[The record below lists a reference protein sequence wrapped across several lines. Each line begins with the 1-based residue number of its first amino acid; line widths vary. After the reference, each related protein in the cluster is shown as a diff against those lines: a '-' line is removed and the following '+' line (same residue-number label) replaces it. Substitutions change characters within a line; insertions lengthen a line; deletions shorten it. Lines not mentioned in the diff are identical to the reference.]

1 MASLRNFINAITNDN
16 KIYTAED
23 IGSMSGDEF
32 MENEKAIN
40 YQMANLGIPR
50 ESELSGNSD
59 VVYVHAYTR
68 DDGTEVRAHYRSK
81 PDGVVGNN
89 YEMDDTATGGAAN
102 VDNFNIENSEIK
114 NIDSTSMKLTNFS
127 QLEST
132 NLFAKINAE
141 KNANR
146 PDARELMN
154 IALSGFKNLPE
165 HPEFN
170 VFQPEA
176 VEYVNNQLNIQ
187 NSKGLAIPNDWHGVI
202 YDKNSGFSKRLSNS
216 PELQT
221 QIMSKYDKKT
231 KRFTTNQIGIGFS
244 EDKNLNYSIGHGTI
258 LNPRIEN
265 GEFKGILFDKYDY
278 NLHIKEYLKTPEVTF
293 YNNAMAVMQY
303 TPFAKNYYVIIPI
316 KFGVQNNNEK
326 NSQSF
331 I

>member
-32 MENEKAIN
+32 MENEKAID

-50 ESELSGNSD
+50 ESELTGNPD

-68 DDGTEVRAHYRSK
+68 DDGTEVKAHYRSK

-89 YEMDDTATGGAAN
+89 YEMDGTATGGAAN
-102 VDNFNIENSEIK
+102 VDNFNIKNSEIK

-132 NLFAKINAE
+132 NPFAKINAE

-154 IALSGFKNLPE
+154 IALSGFENLPE

-187 NSKGLAIPNDWHGVI
+187 NSKGLSIPKDWHGVI

-216 PELQT
+216 PELRT

-278 NLHIKEYLKTPEVTF
+278 KWLSKEELPNLETRKL
-293 YNNAMAVMQY
+293 NNSAY
-303 TPFAKNYYVIIPI
+303 TLQTINKLINYYVIIP
-316 KFGVQNNNEK
+316 VQFK
-326 NSQSF
+326 LRGY
-331 I
+331 

>member
-23 IGSMSGDEF
+23 IGGMSGDEF
-32 MENEKAIN
+32 MSNEKAID
-40 YQMANLGIPR
+40 YQIANLGIPR
-50 ESELSGNSD
+50 ESELTGNPD

-68 DDGTEVRAHYRSK
+68 DDGTEVKAHYRSK
-81 PDGVVGNN
+81 PDGVGSNN
-89 YEMDDTATGGAAN
+89 YEMDGVATGGASN

-187 NSKGLAIPNDWHGVI
+187 NSKGLSIPKDWHGVI

-216 PELQT
+216 PELHT
-221 QIMSKYDKKT
+221 QIMSKYDKKS
-231 KRFTTNQIGIGFS
+231 KKFTTNQIGIGFS

-258 LNPRIEN
+258 LKPQIEN
-265 GEFKGILFDKYDY
+265 GEFRGILFDKYDY
-278 NLHIKEYLKTPEVTF
+278 KWLSKEELPNLETRKLNNSAYTLQTIKQLT
-293 YNNAMAVMQY
+293 
-303 TPFAKNYYVIIPI
+303 NYYVIIP
-316 KFGVQNNNEK
+316 VQFK
-326 NSQSF
+326 LRGY
-331 I
+331 

>member
-16 KIYTAED
+16 RVYTAED
-23 IGSMSGDEF
+23 IGVMTGKEF
-32 MENEKAIN
+32 MENEKAID

-50 ESELSGNSD
+50 ESELTGNPD

-68 DDGTEVRAHYRSK
+68 DDGTEVKAHYRSK
-81 PDGVVGNN
+81 PDGVGSNN
-89 YEMDDTATGGAAN
+89 YEMDGAATGGASN

-187 NSKGLAIPNDWHGVI
+187 NSKGMSRPKDWHGVI

-278 NLHIKEYLKTPEVTF
+278 KWLSKEELPNLETRKLNNSAYALQNTPLLT
-293 YNNAMAVMQY
+293 
-303 TPFAKNYYVIIPI
+303 NYYVIIPVRFRLG
-316 KFGVQNNNEK
+316 K
-326 NSQSF
+326 
-331 I
+331 

>member
-1 MASLRNFINAITNDN
+1 ML
-16 KIYTAED
+16 K
-23 IGSMSGDEF
+23 
-32 MENEKAIN
+32 
-40 YQMANLGIPR
+40 
-50 ESELSGNSD
+50 
-59 VVYVHAYTR
+59 
-68 DDGTEVRAHYRSK
+68 
-81 PDGVVGNN
+81 
-89 YEMDDTATGGAAN
+89 
-102 VDNFNIENSEIK
+102 
-114 NIDSTSMKLTNFS
+114 
-127 QLEST
+127 
-132 NLFAKINAE
+132 

-165 HPEFN
+165 HPEFS

-176 VEYVNNQLNIQ
+176 AEYVNNQLNIQ
-187 NSKGLAIPNDWHGVI
+187 NSKGLSIPKNWYGVI

-216 PELQT
+216 PELRT
-221 QIMSKYDKKT
+221 QIMSKYDKKS

-278 NLHIKEYLKTPEVTF
+278 DLHIKEYLKTPEVTF

>member
-1 MASLRNFINAITNDN
+1 MANLRNFINAIANDN
-16 KIYTAED
+16 RIYTAED

-40 YQMANLGIPR
+40 YQMANLGIPS

-102 VDNFNIENSEIK
+102 VDNFNIENSGL
-114 NIDSTSMKLTNFS
+114 NNVDSNNMKSADFS
-127 QLEST
+127 QLETT
-132 NLFAKINAE
+132 NPFAKINAE

-154 IALSGFKNLPE
+154 IALSGFENLPE

-176 VEYVNNQLNIQ
+176 AEYVNDQLNIQ
-187 NSKGLAIPNDWHGVI
+187 NSKGLSIPKDWHGVI

-221 QIMSKYDKKT
+221 QIMSKYDKKS
-231 KRFTTNQIGIGFS
+231 KKFTTNQIGIGFS

-258 LNPRIEN
+258 LKPPIGHGTILKPRIEN

-278 NLHIKEYLKTPEVTF
+278 KWLSKEELPDLETRKLNNSAYTLQTINKLIC
-293 YNNAMAVMQY
+293 YN
-303 TPFAKNYYVIIPI
+303 TSTI
-316 KFGVQNNNEK
+316 
-326 NSQSF
+326 
-331 I
+331 

>member
-187 NSKGLAIPNDWHGVI
+187 NSKGLSIPKDWHGVI

-221 QIMSKYDKKT
+221 QIMSKYDKKS
-231 KRFTTNQIGIGFS
+231 KKFTTNQIGIGFS

-258 LNPRIEN
+258 LKPRIEN
-265 GEFKGILFDKYDY
+265 GEFRGILFDKYDY
-278 NLHIKEYLKTPEVTF
+278 KWLSKEELPNLETRKLNNSAYTLQTIKQLT
-293 YNNAMAVMQY
+293 
-303 TPFAKNYYVIIPI
+303 NYYVIIP
-316 KFGVQNNNEK
+316 VQFK
-326 NSQSF
+326 LRGY
-331 I
+331 